1 MASNRFGDRTSID
14 AHESQLTAEVDSVT
28 NEEEARCRGMLL
40 APTHQGNAVGIEDT
54 QVADQLV
61 EATAV
66 AGRRDH
72 RIGLYAGTVRQHDIA
87 LVEAD
92 DRGDNLD
99 APGPELLDEPVVV
112 RRCLLPAHHRGRD
125 PFGRPWE
132 PVLVE
137 AAEQDSLYQP
147 CDLVG
152 YA

>member
-1 MASNRFGDRTSID
+1 M
-14 AHESQLTAEVDSVT
+14 TAEVDSVT

-72 RIGLYAGTVRQHDIA
+72 RIGLYAGTVRQHDIT

-99 APGPELLDEPVVV
+99 APGP
-112 RRCLLPAHHRGRD
+112 
-125 PFGRPWE
+125 
-132 PVLVE
+132 
-137 AAEQDSLYQP
+137 
-147 CDLVG
+147 
-152 YA
+152 